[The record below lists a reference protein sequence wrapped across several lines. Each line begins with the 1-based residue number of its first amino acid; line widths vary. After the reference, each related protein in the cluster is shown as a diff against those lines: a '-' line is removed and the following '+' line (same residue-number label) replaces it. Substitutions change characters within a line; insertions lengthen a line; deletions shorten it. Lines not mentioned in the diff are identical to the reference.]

1 MIITP
6 DAFFRLTGCGEGEV
20 TARWQANTTTL
31 EGEAN
36 GGLSVRFIPRGGI
49 AIPGFTDSH
58 AHILEYGAAQ
68 ELALEGSKTIQGNV
82 IKRGNEFPT
91 ILLTWK

>member
-1 MIITP
+1 MINYP
-6 DAFFRLTGCGEGEV
+6 RVFFRLTGCGEGEV
-20 TARWQANTTTL
+20 TARWQANTTAL
-31 EGEAN
+31 EGEVN

-68 ELALEGSKTIQGNV
+68 ELALEGSKTIQGRFT
-82 IKRGNEFPT
+82 KRGNAFPMF
-91 ILLTWK
+91 LLT